1 MKDEEYRKLLR
12 FCAKHGFICLEYHR
26 RHGIQRE
33 VEKKRFAQIG
43 ADPKKGRLCNVR
55 W

>member
-26 RHGIQRE
+26 RIQRE